1 MSQGKITDKQRE
13 ILGYIKEMIF
23 KERLSAGCA
32 RDL

>member
-1 MSQGKITDKQRE
+1 MSQGKITDNQRE
-13 ILGYIKEMIF
+13 ILEYI